1 MPKITG
7 ETSKYV
13 QNPTRI
19 FRKCTKS
26 HDWLR
31 IMHKIPRGTS
41 INAKNPTRNF
51 QWCTKSHKE
60 RPKFAQSHE
69 ELPRMQKIL

>member
-1 MPKITG
+1 MG
-7 ETSKYV
+7 FSA
-13 QNPTRI
+13 
-19 FRKCTKS
+19 FLGKCTKS

-51 QWCTKSHKE
+51 Q
-60 RPKFAQSHE
+60 
-69 ELPRMQKIL
+69 